1 MKGIFLLLGSNLGD
15 REEVLHKAIETLKS
29 NKIQVIEKS
38 FIYETAAWGI
48 RNQQAFLNQIVEIET
63 SLTPPELLQLILNI
77 ELQLGRVRQRKW
89 GERIID
95 IDILYYHNYVCEEK
109 DLQIPHPGIPDRKF
123 TLIPLVEM
131 CPDQIHPVL
140 KRSQKQLLESC
151 KDELEVSLFVN

>member
-1 MKGIFLLLGSNLGD
+1 MKGIFLLLGSNLGN
-15 REEVLHKAIETLKS
+15 REEGLHKAIETLKS
-29 NKIQVIEKS
+29 DKIKVIEKS

-48 RNQQAFLNQIVEIET
+48 RDQQAFLNQIVEIET
-63 SLTPPELLQLILNI
+63 SLTPPELLQLILNV
-77 ELQLGRVRQRKW
+77 ELEIGRVRQRKW

-109 DLQIPHPGIPDRKF
+109 DLLIPHPGIPDRKF

-140 KRSQKQLLESC
+140 KRSQTQLLESC
-151 KDELEVSLFVN
+151 KDELQVSLFVN